1 MAALKGVKTLDMV
14 DGEITKVAYEGTEYE
29 KTDSPVEA
37 GDLFLLK
44 EGHFIG
50 GAEVGAFYTTKKYE
64 DGDIVIPTASI
75 GNASY
80 TQSIGKGVAFR
91 KKYTRLKVGDYAK
104 VVDATEQDY
113 ADNGDI
119 VKITK
124 DDRDEVPFKCE
135 IVAGRCAGDI
145 FWAEEHEL
153 VLATEAEVAVAKEAE
168 AKRSIEAKW
177 AKIGRKVDEYKVGD
191 IVAYNEL
198 AGFGNEG
205 LGKVIEDSTCNSFPK
220 IGAIDGCGDLEEY
233 YVPRLSLTLITPV
246 EARFDRS

>member
-1 MAALKGVKTLDMV
+1 MAALKGVKTLDMKN
-14 DGEITKVAYEGTEYE
+14 GEITKVSYAGAEYE
-29 KTDSPVEA
+29 KTDSEVKA
-37 GDLFLLK
+37 GDLFLLVD
-44 EGHFIG
+44 GHFVVG
-50 GAEVGAFYTTKKYE
+50 GEVGAFYSTKKHE
-64 DGDIVIPTASI
+64 DGDIVIPTAAI
-75 GNASY
+75 GSASY

-91 KKYTRLKVGDYAK
+91 KKHTRLKVGDYAK
-104 VVDATEQDY
+104 VVDEGEISTT
-113 ADNGDI
+113 GDI
-119 VKITK
+119 VKITE
-124 DDRDEVPFKCE
+124 DDHGSYPF
-135 IVAGRCAGDI
+135 RCDVITGKGAGDY
-145 FWAEEHEL
+145 FWACESEL

>member
-14 DGEITKVAYEGTEYE
+14 GGEITKVAYKGAEYE

-50 GAEVGAFYTTKKYE
+50 GADVGAFYTTKKYE

-91 KKYTRLKVGDYAK
+91 KKHVRLKGGDYAK
-104 VVDATEQDY
+104 VVDAADY
-113 ADNGDI
+113 PELAKGDI
-119 VKITK
+119 VKIAI
-124 DDRDEVPFKCE
+124 DDESPVSFYCDVISGER
-135 IVAGRCAGDI
+135 AGTSIWMYERR
-145 FWAEEHEL
+145 L
-153 VLATEAEVAVAKEAE
+153 VHATEAEVAAAKEAE
-168 AKRSIEAKW
+168 AKRSIESKW
-177 AKIGRKVDEYKVGD
+177 AKIGRKVGEYKVGD
-191 IVAYNEL
+191 IAKYRSDGEICEVTKVEGYITMMTAKHGFCPEL
-198 AGFGNEG
+198 SED
-205 LGKVIEDSTCNSFPK
+205 IE
-220 IGAIDGCGDLEEY
+220 
-233 YVPRLSLTLITPV
+233 LITPV